1 MKSLITLSNK
11 DLGVLFESEAASKEG
26 LRKQTLEELRRRV
39 KTDTPSGFFWFYLL
53 VRNFKMPM
61 HGKKWT
67 RKLYDARDE
76 DGIARFIN
84 EAFRGSTKTTIFT
97 ETFTAYQIGLHPER
111 SNLFVQASDIT
122 AEEAASNVADVIE
135 HNPGFELIFP
145 SIVPDK
151 DKGWGEKKGR
161 WVWDR
166 AFDYDDW
173 VRIRHKNP
181 TLLGATYKAA
191 VVVGK
196 HPTGVFIMDDINDR
210 KNTESERLNLEVNE
224 TVQEV
229 LFPMLEESRWNIFNQ
244 TPWTKRDALQL
255 VKDTGAWK
263 ESKTPV
269 MEICDEGQGQRIIIK
284 NKIGDTVFDKWA
296 HLTWKE
302 KFTPNLIT
310 TKYKE
315 SGEKGFYRMYMLD
328 LTAIEGLHLRR
339 EWLHDYPREELFRT
353 NPIFMGMDYASSA
366 DLVKSS
372 DPDNSAVAAV
382 ARMPSGD
389 RVIMDGWYGE
399 VSQAE
404 AEIKLQQWAGS
415 YPHLELIGIETD
427 GTGREMYSTMARNT
441 SLPILEMGTG
451 GKSKSY
457 RFQEVMA
464 PYFEMGRVWIAHP
477 YTPFLYKFI
486 DEWISY
492 SGQRTDETDTLD
504 SVFYAL
510 AASGLFLEEF
520 LADNLQ
526 TRQQPWY
533 EKEEEVESPWSAFG
547 RQRR

>member
-1 MKSLITLSNK
+1 MTSLITLSNAQ
-11 DLGVLFESEAASKEG
+11 LGGLFEQEASTG
-26 LRKQTLEELRRRV
+26 GVRKQTLAELRRRV
-39 KTDTPSGFFWFYLL
+39 NTDTPSGFFWFYLI
-53 VRNFKMPM
+53 VKNMSIPPQ
-61 HGKKWT
+61 GKKWT
-67 RKLYDARDE
+67 RKLYGARDE
-76 DGIARFIN
+76 NGVARFIN

-122 AEEAASNVADVIE
+122 AEEAASNVADIIE
-135 HNPGFELIFP
+135 HNPGFELLFP
-145 SIVPDK
+145 GIIPDK

-161 WVWDR
+161 WVWDQ
-166 AFDYDDW
+166 AYDYDDW
-173 VRIRHKNP
+173 VRVRHKNP

-210 KNTESERLNLEVNE
+210 KNTESERLNQEVNE

-229 LFPMLEESRWNIFNQ
+229 LFPMLEETRWNIFNQ

-263 ESKTPV
+263 ENKTPV
-269 MEICDEGQGQRIIIK
+269 MEIVDEGEGEHIVVEDK
-284 NKIGDTVFDKWA
+284 HGNVVFDKWA
-296 HLTWKE
+296 KLTWPE
-302 KFTPNLIT
+302 KFNIPLIK
-310 TKYKE
+310 TKYLE
-315 SGEKGFYRMYMLD
+315 SGEKGFARMYLLD

-339 EWLHDYPREELFRT
+339 EWLHDTPRDMLMQG

-366 DLVKSS
+366 DLVVTAT
-372 DPDNSAVAAV
+372 PDNTAVCSV
-382 ARMPSGD
+382 AMLPSGD
-389 RVIMDGWYGE
+389 RVVMDGWYGN

-415 YPHLELIGIETD
+415 YHTLELIGLETD

-441 SLPILEMGTG
+441 SLPMLEMGTG
-451 GKSKSY
+451 GKSKGY
-457 RFQEVMA
+457 RFEEVMA
-464 PYFEMGRVWIAHP
+464 PYFEMGRVWIAYP
-477 YTPFLYKFI
+477 YTPFLYKVI
-486 DEWISY
+486 DEWVSY
-492 SGQRTDETDTLD
+492 QGNRTDETDCLD
-504 SVFYAL
+504 AMFYAL

-520 LADNLQ
+520 MAPQMQ

-533 EKEEEVESPWSAFG
+533 EKPEEEVSPWSSFG